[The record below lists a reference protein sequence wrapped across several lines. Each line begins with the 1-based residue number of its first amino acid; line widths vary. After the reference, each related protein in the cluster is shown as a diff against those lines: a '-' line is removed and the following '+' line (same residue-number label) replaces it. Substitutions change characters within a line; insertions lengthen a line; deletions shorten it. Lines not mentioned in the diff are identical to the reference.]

1 MRGPYTGD
9 LRIRVIEFVEAGGSR
24 REAAEQF
31 QVSASSAIRWVQRF
45 REDGTSEPMPRGG
58 STSPLEQH
66 SQQILAVIREQ
77 SDLTLNELV
86 SILRK
91 RRISASRSALSRF
104 FARHDITF
112 KKKPARGGAEASR
125 RGSRA
130 PTLDPRARLA

>member
-77 SDLTLNELV
+77 SDLTLNETQPPLAPGGPRFSVALERGPQFRLWTTYSLPSSRPNGPAIGKGLV
-86 SILRK
+86 
-91 RRISASRSALSRF
+91 
-104 FARHDITF
+104 
-112 KKKPARGGAEASR
+112 AEQC
-125 RGSRA
+125 
-130 PTLDPRARLA
+130 